1 MKSAK
6 TQKRL
11 SKWIVNLALL
21 FLVILWTI
29 PTMGIFVSSFR
40 QRQDIATTGWWL
52 VFPHREWKVVKTI
65 NPKELNLDPSTTMS
79 RGRCHGHL
87 GTAARGDRD
96 PRRETIDLGRE
107 QAHRHHPGPGTGL
120 DGDVGLYA

>member
-11 SKWIVNLALL
+11 SKLVVNWTLL

-40 QRQDIATTGWWL
+40 EREDIATTGWWL

-65 NPKELNLDPSTTMS
+65 NPKELNLDPNGIMS
-79 RGRCHGHL
+79 VEGASGHL
-87 GTAARGDRD
+87 
-96 PRRETIDLGRE
+96 
-107 QAHRHHPGPGTGL
+107 
-120 DGDVGLYA
+120 